1 MPVAGS
7 LCLTMIN
14 GDKEMLAKLTVIMAV
29 AVLFSGC
36 ASVPMSTDETSNS
49 LKSFNPPSEGMSGL
63 YIFRSYGFGGALKMD
78 IWVDGECIGESA
90 PSVFFYT
97 EVGGD
102 QQHTISTESEFS
114 PNDLV
119 LMTES
124 NRNYFIEQYIKASV
138 LASEADLRVV
148 NEAEG
153 QKKVSKLGLAVKGM
167 CSK

>member
-1 MPVAGS
+1 
-7 LCLTMIN
+7 
-14 GDKEMLAKLTVIMAV
+14 MLAKLTVIMAV

-63 YIFRSYGFGGALKMD
+63 YIFRSFGFGSLLKMD

-102 QQHTISTESEFS
+102 QQHTISTESQFS

-124 NRNYFIEQYIKASV
+124 KRNYFIEQYIKASH